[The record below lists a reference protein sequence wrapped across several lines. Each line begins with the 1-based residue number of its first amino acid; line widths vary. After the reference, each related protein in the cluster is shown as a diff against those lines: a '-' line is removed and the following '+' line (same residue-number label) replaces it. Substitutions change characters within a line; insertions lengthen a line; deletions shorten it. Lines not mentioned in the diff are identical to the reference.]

1 MEELVTLFTYLL
13 NKIFDDF
20 GKGNTIFQCI

>member
-13 NKIFDDF
+13 NKMFDDF